1 MTVRYMLMTAAIFI
15 GELFIKMNV
24 DDKWKM
30 GHVKDIAGGRIGLHR
45 YHNKGAMCN
54 LGEKHSMGVA
64 ALSVGLT
71 AGLLVYFVLTLF
83 QTGNHGLKTGL
94 ALLLGG
100 AFSNTYDRMKR
111 KYVVDYFS
119 FHTGIRMIDRMI
131 FNLADF
137 AILAGAMISVI
148 CAE

>member
-1 MTVRYMLMTAAIFI
+1 MKYLLMSTGIFLTEYLIKDHVEKNWQMGETKKAA
-15 GELFIKMNV
+15 K
-24 DDKWKM
+24 
-30 GHVKDIAGGRIGLHR
+30 GRICLRR
-45 YHNKGAMCN
+45 YHNRGAFLN
-54 LGEKHSMGVA
+54 LGEKRSLLVA
-64 ALSVGLT
+64 AVSVGLT
-71 AGLLVYFVLTLF
+71 VGMAFYFVLVLL
-83 QTGNHGLKTGL
+83 GGSSNVLKLGFSW
-94 ALLLGG
+94 LLGG